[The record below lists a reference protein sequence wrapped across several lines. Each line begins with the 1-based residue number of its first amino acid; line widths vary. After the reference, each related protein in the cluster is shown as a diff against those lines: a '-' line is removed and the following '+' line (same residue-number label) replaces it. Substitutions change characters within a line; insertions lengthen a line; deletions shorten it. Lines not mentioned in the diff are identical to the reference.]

1 MSEESAILEFG
12 DVSELAHKIRE
23 LIGVGDFEPVK
34 VLLPQFDR
42 IDNMAVLIK
51 PKNAKWFDTLKT
63 APPSILRDLGMQPWD
78 DDLWLYPAE
87 WYDYI
92 PEDYEIVDIRGSL
105 ENMEFFVP
113 PILGGDPELVKEWEK
128 DMSKVSEQIP
138 QGMLINIHETGKYQD
153 FISKATERLCE
164 QAQWEIM
171 DRTKKTL
178 DKYIEGTKNTNPYVY
193 SELLKYSKGPKCTFP
208 GVKCKEPGPFGSKLA
223 LERLV

>member
-92 PEDYEIVDIRGSL
+92 PEDYEIVDINGKIGSFHKGKTDDDRRYGAL
-105 ENMEFFVP
+105 AYGF
-113 PILGGDPELVKEWEK
+113 
-128 DMSKVSEQIP
+128 KV
-138 QGMLINIHETGKYQD
+138 GNIET
-153 FISKATERLCE
+153 E
-164 QAQWEIM
+164 QA
-171 DRTKKTL
+171 
-178 DKYIEGTKNTNPYVY
+178 
-193 SELLKYSKGPKCTFP
+193 LKEDDNG
-208 GVKCKEPGPFGSKLA
+208 KE
-223 LERLV
+223 V